1 MTIPIELIIA
11 GITIISAILG
21 WAINKLIGVG
31 KELIDAVTQLR
42 ITMSALQEDNKNM
55 NATCKN
61 RTFTVDSRLNAH
73 SAKIEA
79 HGLLLAEHEIQIK
92 ELQKKGK

>member
-1 MTIPIELIIA
+1 
-11 GITIISAILG
+11 LG
-21 WAINKLIGVG
+21 WATNKLIGVG
-31 KELIDAVTQLR
+31 KDLIEAVTQLR

-61 RTFTVDSRLNAH
+61 RSFMVDTRLNAH

-79 HGLLLAEHEIQIK
+79 HGVLLAEHDIKIK
-92 ELQKKGK
+92 ELQKKEK